1 MTYNNFAVERLIRRF
16 IELCDQ
22 RPKNCT
28 KKLWDK
34 VKRNIY
40 NPALSWDT
48 SAYRNVSACLYSPAT
63 KVVFSEAM
71 CLNFMMD
78 TGFPQK
84 NSSQISSKNPFEHLS
99 VFAARENATFPSAT
113 SVEAP
118 NSFENDPFECHV
130 RSKWCL

>member
-1 MTYNNFAVERLIRRF
+1 MAYNNFAVERLIRRF

-22 RPKNCT
+22 CPKDCT
-28 KKLWDK
+28 EKLWDK
-34 VKRNIY
+34 VERNID

-63 KVVFSEAM
+63 EVVFSEAI

-78 TGFPQK
+78 TGFSQK
-84 NSSQISSKNPFEHLS
+84 DSSQPSSKNSFEHLS
-99 VFAARENATFPSAT
+99 VFAARENATLPSAT

-118 NSFENDPFECHV
+118 NSFENCPFKCHV
-130 RSKWCL
+130 RSKWRL